1 MSPLLKPFSKVFV
14 VVGVYGRLSVD
25 DRRKPKEDES
35 ISRNNDILILGAAT
49 ELELGYLEH
58 DRS

>member
-14 VVGVYGRLSVD
+14 VVGVYGRFSVD
-25 DRRKPKEDES
+25 YRRKPKEDEGT
-35 ISRNNDILILGAAT
+35 SRNYDIFTLGAAT
-49 ELELGYLEH
+49 ELELGNLGY